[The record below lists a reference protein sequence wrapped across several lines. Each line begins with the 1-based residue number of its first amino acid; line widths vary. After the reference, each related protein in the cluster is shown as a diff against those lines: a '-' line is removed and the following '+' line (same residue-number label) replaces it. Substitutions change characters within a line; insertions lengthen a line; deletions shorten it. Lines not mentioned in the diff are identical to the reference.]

1 VRREFTILGGFL
13 LAALAA
19 TVFLLVTIAF
29 LSSNRS
35 IFDVDFARAFTVDW
49 LIGASTYTTLAW
61 LVIAFV
67 VMLPAYLVI
76 DHAEARRIRRVG
88 FYVLAGAGIA
98 MIPWGCVVGFLV
110 LVAMHDPGSPGPLR
124 PTAIQAF
131 GAAALSFAIVAAQ
144 GLVAGLVYWAVAGR
158 TAAIRI
164 RQRPFHRGS
173 RQHRGGDFLV
183 KPP

>member
-19 TVFLLVTIAF
+19 TVFLLAIILLLTG
-29 LSSNRS
+29 RP
-35 IFDVDFARAFTVDW
+35 IFYVDSARVFTGGS
-49 LIGASTYTTLAW
+49 LISALTYLTLAW
-61 LVIAFV
+61 LLIAFV

-76 DHAEARRIRRVG
+76 DYAETRRIHRVW

-98 MIPWGCVVGFLV
+98 IVPWGCIVGFLV
-110 LVAMHDPGSPGPLR
+110 LAAMHDPGSSGPLR

-131 GAAALSFAIVAAQ
+131 GAAALGFAIVAAH

-158 TAAIRI
+158 TAGYPD
-164 RQRPFHRGS
+164 QGS
-173 RQHRGGDFLV
+173 AVLSR
-183 KPP
+183 